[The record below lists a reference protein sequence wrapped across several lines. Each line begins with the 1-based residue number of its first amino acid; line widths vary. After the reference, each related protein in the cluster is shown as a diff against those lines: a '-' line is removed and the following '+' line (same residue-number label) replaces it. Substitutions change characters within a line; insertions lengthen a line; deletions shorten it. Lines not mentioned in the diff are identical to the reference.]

1 MPFLLVVFMLAG
13 MLDQRAIGGIRSVS
27 WISLPKKIGCFAVR
41 RERHSFSFNGRQ
53 HLLNKNIGA
62 PLLSQS
68 TSGRS
73 SIHLQDRFTLFLR
86 RVSATKLSIPMLGIN
101 PHWEEEKQSHRMVS
115 ATNLC
120 PVNPSK
126 VM

>member
-1 MPFLLVVFMLAG
+1 MPFLLIVFMLAG

-41 RERHSFSFNGRQ
+41 RERHCFSFNGRQ

-73 SIHLQDRFTLFLR
+73 SIHLQDRLSGSPW
-86 RVSATKLSIPMLGIN
+86 RVSATN
-101 PHWEEEKQSHRMVS
+101 
-115 ATNLC
+115 
-120 PVNPSK
+120 
-126 VM
+126 VMG